1 MDFAILEIDEN
12 HEIARQAY
20 AMSEGDVQVQQQ
32 PFGQFVKVV
41 VYAIVATGI
50 IDAGFYHGADA
61 NVRRYRLHE
70 GERPSDC

>member
-41 VYAIVATGI
+41 VYAIVANENKMAA
-50 IDAGFYHGADA
+50 IDFLFICFPFLL
-61 NVRRYRLHE
+61 RI
-70 GERPSDC
+70 